1 MTVKLY
7 LESIEAAY
15 ARTFDAQVVAI
26 DGNSIVLDR
35 TLFYPLGGGQHWDTG
50 VLSGPNGDINVQE
63 VRGRGDVQHTV
74 ETEHQLVVGDEVRG
88 TVDWDTRYAHMR
100 MHTAQHLMSGIAY
113 ELFNGVRTVGNQ
125 IHAEKSRIDF
135 NPISFDEAMM
145 ERLVDVVN
153 GHINTGLKVSDS
165 VMTREEINTIMPP
178 DRTNMNLLPASVRPT
193 RRSNWRPG
201 RSVSLRWN
209 PREQHFGTRSC
220 GTDWKE
226 VQRQGNAKALLPSPH
241 PFFCSLTLF
250 QNCLR

>member
-15 ARTFDAQVVAI
+15 AQTFDAQVVAI

-74 ETEHQLVVGDEVRG
+74 DTEHQLVVGDEVRG
-88 TVDWDTRYAHMR
+88 TVDWNTRYAHMR

-153 GHINTGLKVSDS
+153 GHINTGLEVSDS

-178 DRTNMNLLPASVRPT
+178 DRTNMNLLPASVRDLRVVQIGDQVDLCPCAGT
-193 RRSNWRPG
+193 HVSNTSELGRVELIGKKSKGKGTQRLSYHLLTPSFVRS
-201 RSVSLRWN
+201 
-209 PREQHFGTRSC
+209 
-220 GTDWKE
+220 
-226 VQRQGNAKALLPSPH
+226 PS
-241 PFFCSLTLF
+241 SRIL
-250 QNCLR
+250 

>member
-15 ARTFDAQVVAI
+15 AQTFDAQVVAI

-88 TVDWDTRYAHMR
+88 TVDWNTRYAHMR

-153 GHINTGLKVSDS
+153 GHINTGLEVSDS

-178 DRTNMNLLPASVRPT
+178 DRTNMNLLPASVRDLRVVQIGDQVDLCPCAGT
-193 RRSNWRPG
+193 HVSNTSELGRVELIGKKSKGKGTQRLSYHLLNPSFVRS
-201 RSVSLRWN
+201 
-209 PREQHFGTRSC
+209 
-220 GTDWKE
+220 
-226 VQRQGNAKALLPSPH
+226 PS
-241 PFFCSLTLF
+241 SKIL
-250 QNCLR
+250 

>member
-178 DRTNMNLLPASVRPT
+178 DRTNMNLLPASVRDLRVVQIGDQVDLCPCAGT
-193 RRSNWRPG
+193 HVSNTSELGRVELIGKKSKGKGTQRLSYNLLTPSFVRS
-201 RSVSLRWN
+201 
-209 PREQHFGTRSC
+209 
-220 GTDWKE
+220 
-226 VQRQGNAKALLPSPH
+226 PS
-241 PFFCSLTLF
+241 SKIV
-250 QNCLR
+250 

>member
-178 DRTNMNLLPASVRPT
+178 DRTNMNLLPASVRDLRVVQIGDQVDLCPCAGT
-193 RRSNWRPG
+193 HVSNTSELGRVELIGKKSKGKGTQRLSYHLHTPPFVRS
-201 RSVSLRWN
+201 
-209 PREQHFGTRSC
+209 
-220 GTDWKE
+220 
-226 VQRQGNAKALLPSPH
+226 PS
-241 PFFCSLTLF
+241 SKIV
-250 QNCLR
+250 

>member
-15 ARTFDAQVVAI
+15 AQTFDAQVVAI

-35 TLFYPLGGGQHWDTG
+35 TLFYPLGGGQQWDTG

-63 VRGRGDVQHTV
+63 VRGRGDVHHTV

-88 TVDWDTRYAHMR
+88 TVDWNTRYAHMR

-153 GHINTGLKVSDS
+153 GHINTGLEVSDS

-178 DRTNMNLLPASVRPT
+178 DRTNMNLLPASVRDLRVVQIGDQVDLCPCAGT
-193 RRSNWRPG
+193 HVSNTSELGRVELIGKKSKGKGTQRLSYPLLTPSFVRS
-201 RSVSLRWN
+201 
-209 PREQHFGTRSC
+209 
-220 GTDWKE
+220 
-226 VQRQGNAKALLPSPH
+226 PS
-241 PFFCSLTLF
+241 SKIL
-250 QNCLR
+250 

>member
-15 ARTFDAQVVAI
+15 AQTFDAKVLTV

-50 VLSGPNGDINVQE
+50 VLAGPNGEINVQE

-74 ETEHQLVVGDEVRG
+74 ETDHQLAVGDEVRG
-88 TVDWDTRYAHMR
+88 TVDWGARYAHMR

-153 GHINTGLKVSDS
+153 GHINTGLEVSDL

-178 DRTNMNLLPASVRPT
+178 DRTNMNLLPASVRDLRVVEIGERVDLCPCAGT
-193 RRSNWRPG
+193 HVSNTSELGRVELIGKKSKGKGTQRLSYHLLAPSFVRS
-201 RSVSLRWN
+201 
-209 PREQHFGTRSC
+209 
-220 GTDWKE
+220 
-226 VQRQGNAKALLPSPH
+226 PS
-241 PFFCSLTLF
+241 SKIV
-250 QNCLR
+250 

>member
-1 MTVKLY
+1 MTQKLY
-7 LESIEAAY
+7 LESIEAGY
-15 ARTFDAQVVAI
+15 YCQFDAIITAVEDEKV
-26 DGNSIVLDR
+26 VLDR

-50 VLSGPNGDINVQE
+50 TLVGPNGTLEVSE
-63 VRGRGDVQHTV
+63 VRGRGDVLHTV
-74 ETEHQLVVGDEVRG
+74 GQDHQLSVGDEVRG
-88 TVDWDTRYAHMR
+88 TIDWETRYAHMR

-178 DRTNMNLLPASVRPT
+178 DRTNMNLLPASVRDLRVVQIGDQVDLCPCAGT
-193 RRSNWRPG
+193 HVSNTSELGRVELIGKKSKGKGTQRLSYHLLTPSFVRS
-201 RSVSLRWN
+201 
-209 PREQHFGTRSC
+209 
-220 GTDWKE
+220 
-226 VQRQGNAKALLPSPH
+226 PS
-241 PFFCSLTLF
+241 SKIV
-250 QNCLR
+250 

>member
-15 ARTFDAQVVAI
+15 AQTFDAQVMAV
-26 DGNSIVLDR
+26 DGDSIVLDR

-63 VRGRGDVQHTV
+63 VRGRGDVLHTV
-74 ETEHQLVVGDEVRG
+74 ETGHQLAAGDEVRG
-88 TVDWDTRYAHMR
+88 TVDWGTRYAHMR
-100 MHTAQHLMSGIAY
+100 MHTAQHLMSGTAY

-125 IHAEKSRIDF
+125 IQAAKSRIDF
-135 NPISFDEAMM
+135 NPIAFDEAMM

-178 DRTNMNLLPASVRPT
+178 DRTNMNLLPASVRDLRVVQIGDQVDLCPCAGT
-193 RRSNWRPG
+193 HVSNTSELGRVELIGKKSKGKGTQRLSYHLLTPCFVRS
-201 RSVSLRWN
+201 
-209 PREQHFGTRSC
+209 
-220 GTDWKE
+220 
-226 VQRQGNAKALLPSPH
+226 PS
-241 PFFCSLTLF
+241 SKIL
-250 QNCLR
+250 